1 MKIQF
6 SIQIEIVNGK
16 DIELVGGLTIVLGGG
31 YNVHDINHI
40 SSIWSLWG
48 RRTPPFRVCPYF
60 PLTITDDGI
69 IRRKLY

>member
-1 MKIQF
+1 MSYRRVLFDMKIDF

-40 SSIWSLWG
+40 SSI
-48 RRTPPFRVCPYF
+48 
-60 PLTITDDGI
+60 
-69 IRRKLY
+69 